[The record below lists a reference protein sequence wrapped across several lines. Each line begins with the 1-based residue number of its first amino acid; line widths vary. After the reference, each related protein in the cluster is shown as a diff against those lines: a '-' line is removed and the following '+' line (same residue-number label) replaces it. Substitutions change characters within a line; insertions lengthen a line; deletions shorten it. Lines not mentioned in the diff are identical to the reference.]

1 MMTRWRRSAW
11 PGLVLVALVSVSCG
25 GGDSESSQP
34 VEAPASTAAAETT
47 APATSATTSEAAAVV
62 ETTQA
67 ASQTTAAAEPLGPPA
82 PDFTLQL
89 AAGGDFVLSQQT
101 QPVVVFFWAEW

>member
-1 MMTRWRRSAW
+1 MVT
-11 PGLVLVALVSVSCG
+11 LVAVSCG
-25 GGDSESSQP
+25 GGDSESSEP
-34 VEAPASTAAAETT
+34 AEAPASTAAAPETT
-47 APATSATTSEAAAVV
+47 APATSATTSEAAAAV

-67 ASQTTAAAEPLGPPA
+67 APETTTTAEPLGPPA

-89 AAGGDFVLSQQT
+89 ADGGDFVLSQQT

>member
-1 MMTRWRRSAW
+1 MT
-11 PGLVLVALVSVSCG
+11 LVAASCG
-25 GGDSESSQP
+25 GGDSESSET
-34 VEAPASTAAAETT
+34 VAPASTAAA
-47 APATSATTSEAAAVV
+47 P

-67 ASQTTAAAEPLGPPA
+67 VAETTAAPESQTTTITAETLGPPA

-89 AAGGDFVLSQQT
+89 AAGGHFDLSRQT